1 MRDLPLNLRPRGK
14 AFASSRA
21 RRGAGAER
29 VRWATAAIMA
39 GVQ

>member
-1 MRDLPLNLRPRGK
+1 MRDLPLAGQGFRI
-14 AFASSRA
+14 SSRA